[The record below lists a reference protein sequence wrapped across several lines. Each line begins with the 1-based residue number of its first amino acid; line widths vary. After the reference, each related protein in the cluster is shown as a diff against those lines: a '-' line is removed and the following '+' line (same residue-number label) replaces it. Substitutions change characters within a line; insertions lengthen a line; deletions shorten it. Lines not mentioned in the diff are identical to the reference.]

1 VTQAQQDRT
10 FDIQRRQGA
19 MSPESLEKRFVQRMR
34 QLLVSLPYDMK
45 VLFEAVSDENLP
57 PEVRQLAA
65 VAVIY
70 CISPS
75 DPMPDTLGLIGY
87 IDDVVYVR
95 MALKRIL
102 ELGGEDTKSYPDR
115 FVDELRSL
123 DEDLE
128 LVRGYLGDSI
138 DWIARRMD
146 RGAGKVRYKGKAA
159 STYVDDD
166 EAREFLYEEGQ
177 DFATAYEIDEKAA
190 AKLQNG
196 KPILDAFRR
205 RMAEESKRLS

>member
-1 VTQAQQDRT
+1 MT
-10 FDIQRRQGA
+10 
-19 MSPESLEKRFVQRMR
+19 PESHEKRFVQRMR

-57 PEVRQLAA
+57 AEVRQMAA
-65 VAVIY
+65 SAAIY

-75 DPMPDTLGLIGY
+75 DPMPDSLGLIGF

-102 ELGGEDTKSYPDR
+102 ELGGEDAKGYPDR
-115 FVDELRSL
+115 FVDEFRSL
-123 DEDLE
+123 DDDLE
-128 LVRGYLGDSI
+128 LVRGYLGDSV
-138 DWIARRMD
+138 DWIARRIEK
-146 RGAGKVRYKGKAA
+146 GSAKVRYKGKGV
-159 STYVDDD
+159 STYVDDM
-166 EAREFLYEEGQ
+166 EAREFLYEEGLAFTT
-177 DFATAYEIDEKAA
+177 DYEIDEKAA